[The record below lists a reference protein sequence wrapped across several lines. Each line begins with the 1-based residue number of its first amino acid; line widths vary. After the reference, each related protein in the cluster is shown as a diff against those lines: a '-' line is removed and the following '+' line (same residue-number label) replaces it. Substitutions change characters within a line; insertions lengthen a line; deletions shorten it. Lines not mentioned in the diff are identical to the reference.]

1 MATTTNFGWETPD
14 DTDLVKDGALAIR
27 TLGSAI
33 DTSLVDLKGGTT
45 GQVLS
50 KTSNTDMDFTW
61 VAQDDSN
68 AIQNTIVDAKG
79 DLITATGSD
88 VPARLAVGN
97 NGDTLLADSSTSTGL
112 RWQGNFA
119 AGKNKIING
128 DFAINQRAFSSTTTY
143 NTFGFDRFQLL
154 GIGGTST
161 YSAQTFTPGT
171 APVAGYEAANFV
183 RLVSSGQSASNHYTV
198 LRYAVEDVRTFAGQ
212 TATLSFWA
220 KANTGTPF
228 VAGTIY
234 QSFGTGGSSG
244 AYNYASVKKL
254 AITTSWERYSFT
266 IPLSSISGKTI
277 GTGSSID
284 IYIWTSAGTSY
295 NTQTDS
301 MGIQSTTIDI
311 WGVQLEAGNT
321 ATAFQTATGTL
332 AGELAA
338 CQRYYY
344 RLKADAASRGLS
356 AGMAYSTGFAWMH
369 FNFPVEMRTRPTALE
384 QSGTAGDYQMWKA
397 DSTKQVCTA
406 VPVYDGMTTTRLAFF
421 YTTTGSGLVA
431 GNATYVESVNSNAFL
446 GWSAEL

>member
-1 MATTTNFGWETPD
+1 MPITRAY
-14 DTDLVKDGALAIR
+14 
-27 TLGSAI
+27 
-33 DTSLVDLKGGTT
+33 
-45 GQVLS
+45 
-50 KTSNTDMDFTW
+50 
-61 VAQDDSN
+61 AQ
-68 AIQNTIVDAKG
+68 AAE
-79 DLITATGSD
+79 
-88 VPARLAVGN
+88 P
-97 NGDTLLADSSTSTGL
+97 
-112 RWQGNFA
+112 GNFFV

-143 NTFGFDRFQLL
+143 NTFGFDRFQLI
-154 GIGGTST
+154 GNGGTST

-198 LRYAVEDVRTFAGQ
+198 LRYPVEDVRTFAGQ

-234 QSFGTGGSSG
+234 QSFGTGGSTG

-277 GTGSSID
+277 GTGSSIE

-311 WGVQLEAGNT
+311 WGVQLEAGSV
-321 ATAFQTATGTL
+321 ATPFTTATGTL

-338 CQRYYY
+338 CQRYYINY
-344 RLKADAASRGLS
+344 GDTGGAASWSGYVPAA
-356 AGMAYSTGFAWMH
+356 AGTYFFHYPLFTKMRVQPTVTLVTTSKSTQMGTPTVGDTADWSSYAVRFNSVSTGTSE
-369 FNFPVEMRTRPTALE
+369 NR
-384 QSGTAGDYQMWKA
+384 
-397 DSTKQVCTA
+397 
-406 VPVYDGMTTTRLAFF
+406 AFF
-421 YTTTGSGLVA
+421 MI
-431 GNATYVESVNSNAFL
+431 VNWTA
-446 GWSAEL
+446 SAEL

>member
-1 MATTTNFGWETPD
+1 MPITRAY
-14 DTDLVKDGALAIR
+14 
-27 TLGSAI
+27 
-33 DTSLVDLKGGTT
+33 
-45 GQVLS
+45 
-50 KTSNTDMDFTW
+50 
-61 VAQDDSN
+61 AQ
-68 AIQNTIVDAKG
+68 AAE
-79 DLITATGSD
+79 
-88 VPARLAVGN
+88 P
-97 NGDTLLADSSTSTGL
+97 
-112 RWQGNFA
+112 GNFFV

-143 NTFGFDRFQLL
+143 NTFGFDRFQLI
-154 GIGGTST
+154 GNGGTST

-171 APVAGYEAANFV
+171 APVAGYEAANFA

-198 LRYAVEDVRTFAGQ
+198 LRYPVEDVRTFAGQ

-311 WGVQLEAGNT
+311 WGVQLEAGAI
-321 ATAFQTATGTL
+321 ATPFTTATGTL
-332 AGELAA
+332 QGELAA
-338 CQRYYY
+338 CQRYY
-344 RLKADAASRGLS
+344 
-356 AGMAYSTGFAWMH
+356 W
-369 FNFPVEMRTRPTALE
+369 RTTA
-384 QSGTAGDYQMWKA
+384 TA
-397 DSTKQVCTA
+397 
-406 VPVYDGMTTTRLAFF
+406 
-421 YTTTGSGLVA
+421 
-431 GNATYVESVNSNAFL
+431 NS
-446 GWSAEL
+446 

>member
-1 MATTTNFGWETPD
+1 MPITRAY
-14 DTDLVKDGALAIR
+14 
-27 TLGSAI
+27 
-33 DTSLVDLKGGTT
+33 
-45 GQVLS
+45 
-50 KTSNTDMDFTW
+50 
-61 VAQDDSN
+61 AQ
-68 AIQNTIVDAKG
+68 AAE
-79 DLITATGSD
+79 
-88 VPARLAVGN
+88 P
-97 NGDTLLADSSTSTGL
+97 
-112 RWQGNFA
+112 GNFFV

-143 NTFGFDRFQLL
+143 NTFGFDRFQLI
-154 GIGGTST
+154 GNGGTST

-171 APVAGYEAANFV
+171 APVAGYEAANFA

-198 LRYAVEDVRTFAGQ
+198 LRYPVEDVRTFAGQ

-311 WGVQLEAGNT
+311 WGVQLEAGAI
-321 ATAFQTATGTL
+321 ATPFTTATGTL
-332 AGELAA
+332 QGEFAA
-338 CQRYYY
+338 CQRYYT
-344 RLKADAASRGLS
+344 RFS
-356 AGMAYSTGFAWMH
+356 ATSNYSKLIG
-369 FNFPVEMRTRPTALE
+369 
-384 QSGTAGDYQMWKA
+384 SGY
-397 DSTKQVCTA
+397 S
-406 VPVYDGMTTTRLAFF
+406 
-421 YTTTGSGLVA
+421 YTTTQANLFQPFPVKMRIAPTAVDYANVRANAWSDSSFAVSAIGLDSSTDTVCAIYATISG
-431 GNATYVESVNSNAFL
+431 ATAQQYFWLRADNNSSAYIGF
-446 GWSAEL
+446 SAEL

>member
-1 MATTTNFGWETPD
+1 MAVGLPLKTTYANGD
-14 DTDLVKDGALAIR
+14 VY
-27 TLGSAI
+27 SA
-33 DTSLVDLKGGTT
+33 
-45 GQVLS
+45 
-50 KTSNTDMDFTW
+50 
-61 VAQDDSN
+61 
-68 AIQNTIVDAKG
+68 
-79 DLITATGSD
+79 SD
-88 VPARLAVGN
+88 VN
-97 NGDTLLADSSTSTGL
+97 DTNGTINANVNPFT
-112 RWQGNFA
+112 

-143 NTFGFDRFQLL
+143 NTFGFDRFQLI
-154 GIGGTST
+154 GNGGTST

-171 APVAGYEAANFV
+171 APVAGYEAANFA

-198 LRYAVEDVRTFAGQ
+198 LRYPVEDVRTFAGQ

-311 WGVQLEAGNT
+311 WGVQLEAGAI
-321 ATAFQTATGTL
+321 ATPFTTATGTL
-332 AGELAA
+332 QGELAA
-338 CQRYYY
+338 CQRYYWRTTATANSY
-344 RLKADAASRGLS
+344 QLF
-356 AGMAYSTGFAWMH
+356 TGFGS
-369 FNFPVEMRTRPTALE
+369 AL
-384 QSGTAGDYQMWKA
+384 
-397 DSTKQVCTA
+397 
-406 VPVYDGMTTTRLAFF
+406 
-421 YTTTGSGLVA
+421 
-431 GNATYVESVNSNAFL
+431 SVNSAIVTLPVPTKMRTSPSSVDFSTLALSPDNGAVLAVTNAAMQL
-446 GWSAEL
+446 GVGDAINVSITATGLLTQYRPYQLLANNSTSAYIGVSAEL